1 MNPDLSQAETAD
13 AFIDTSYMFQGR
25 EVTLPV
31 IVRKARSGNAT
42 FLVDRDAAQALIPGP
57 ELEVA
62 EFVPGKTLFSL
73 ACIDYIQNDLG
84 DYNEISMAFF
94 VRERG
99 TPRGLPYAGSWID
112 FLRSNLGTYIHR
124 LPVDQAFTCE
134 AGCGI
139 WGFPKTVETIDF
151 VADGDRATCRLEM
164 GGAHVLTMSVPRG
177 GTSSIP
183 EAHMSTYSYID
194 GVAHKTPFSSAAD
207 GVGFSLGG
215 ATLELGNHPVAD
227 ELRSLGLPKSAVMSM
242 WMESMRGRFDA
253 PEPL

>member
-1 MNPDLSQAETAD
+1 MNPDLSQAATAR
-13 AFIDTSYMFQGR
+13 AFVESSYMFQGR

-31 IVRKARSGNAT
+31 IVRRARSGNAT

-73 ACIDYIQNDLG
+73 ACIDYIHNDLG
-84 DYNEISMAFF
+84 DYNEVSMAFF

-139 WGFPKTVETIDF
+139 WGFPKTVETIDIQ
-151 VADGDRATCRLEM
+151 ADGDRATCRLEM
-164 GGAHVLTMSVPRG
+164 DGSFVLSLSLPRG
-177 GTSSIP
+177 GDSSIP
-183 EAHMSTYSYID
+183 EARMSTYTYID
-194 GVAHKTPFSSAAD
+194 GVAHKTQFASAAD
-207 GVGFSLGG
+207 GVGFSMGG
-215 ATLELGNHPVAD
+215 AELELGNHPVAD
-227 ELRSLGLPKSAVMSM
+227 ELRSLGLPKSAVMTM
-242 WMESMRGRFDA
+242 WMERMRGRFDE